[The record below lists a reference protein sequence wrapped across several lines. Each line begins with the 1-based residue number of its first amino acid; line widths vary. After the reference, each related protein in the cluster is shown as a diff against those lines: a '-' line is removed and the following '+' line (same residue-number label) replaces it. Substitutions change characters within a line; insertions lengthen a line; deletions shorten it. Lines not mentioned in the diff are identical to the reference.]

1 MKKNKFL
8 LLIIKL
14 LAIVSIIASLALSQ
28 NTQDLLKLKKE
39 YERSRKNEDSNS
51 IMNNSIEMDTD
62 IEDTDLRKISIY
74 RRNNNLMQTVDSV
87 NISKN
92 YFGYSFFSR
101 RDTVSFWE
109 NLPPPPNYILGP
121 GDEIIISLWGQTQ
134 LRKRYEISRDGKIFD
149 QPSWRSNIN
158 R

>member
-62 IEDTDLRKISIY
+62 IEDTDLRRINIY
-74 RRNNNLMQTVDSV
+74 S
-87 NISKN
+87 
-92 YFGYSFFSR
+92 
-101 RDTVSFWE
+101 
-109 NLPPPPNYILGP
+109 
-121 GDEIIISLWGQTQ
+121 
-134 LRKRYEISRDGKIFD
+134 
-149 QPSWRSNIN
+149 
-158 R
+158 